1 MRKWGF
7 WEVLR
12 SWEWNPHEQDLCSYQ
27 RLQRHPWP
35 FLLCKDIVRRYQLWT
50 KKWALTRT
58 WPRWHSWVSSFQNC
72 EINSC
77 CYKQCS
83 FDRRENG
90 PTDFV
95 TFLRPHR
102 WRDLSSLGQ
111 RSRPLS
117 SLPYSVR
124 SQKGLQ
130 ADLLSSETCLQS
142 HKVSSHRFIPCGV
155 TRTRIAKGDSEVSSQ
170 TLQSGCNWWISV
182 TQEDGWLSFC
192 LFFLVFLICYLCVLV

>member
-1 MRKWGF
+1 MNRICALIRDPRDVPGPFYCARTQWEGTSYEPRSGPSPEPDYAGTLILGF
-7 WEVLR
+7 
-12 SWEWNPHEQDLCSYQ
+12 
-27 RLQRHPWP
+27 
-35 FLLCKDIVRRYQLWT
+35 QLPELW
-50 KKWALTRT
+50 
-58 WPRWHSWVSSFQNC
+58 

-77 CYKQCS
+77 CYKQHS
-83 FDRRENG
+83 FDRREHG

-102 WRDLSSLGQ
+102 RRDLSSLGQ
-111 RSRPLS
+111 RSRALS

-142 HKVSSHRFIPCGV
+142 HTVSSHRFIPCGV
-155 TRTRIAKGDSEVSSQ
+155 TRTHIAKGDSEVSSQ

-182 TQEDGWLSFC
+182 TQDGGWLSFC